1 MDEGEWRAG
10 GPLAGRVFCRYMS
23 LAEAEAVRRTRLLRG
38 GRAGE
43 TFWTDARY
51 EDADEAKS
59 LLSLAD
65 RPEVRLTFTIMGEP
79 TLMLDGT
86 VVDPA
91 YGEPG
96 GGTEWMTFDRVRVE
110 VIAVDYLE

>member
-1 MDEGEWRAG
+1 MDGGARRAG
-10 GPLAGRVFCRYMS
+10 GPSAGRTFYRYMS
-23 LAEAEAVRRTRLLRG
+23 RAEVEAVRRTGLLRG

-43 TFWTDARY
+43 TFWTDVRY
-51 EDADEAKS
+51 GDADEAKS

-65 RPEVRLTFTIMGEP
+65 RPEARLTFTIMGEP

-96 GGTEWMTFDRVRVE
+96 GGTEWMTYDRVRVE
-110 VIAVDYLE
+110 VIVVDYFE

>member
-1 MDEGEWRAG
+1 MDEGERRAG
-10 GPLAGRVFCRYMS
+10 GPLAGRNFYRYVS
-23 LAEAEAVRRTRLLRG
+23 RAEAEAVRDTELLRG

-65 RPEVRLTFTIMGEP
+65 RPEARLTFTIMGEP

-91 YGEPG
+91 DGEPG
-96 GGTEWMTFDRVRVE
+96 GGTEGMTYDRVRVE
-110 VIAVDYLE
+110 VIGVDYFE